1 MKLSVVIPARNEEG
15 TVEATLLDLGETLRR
30 EKVPHEIIVVDDGS
44 SDATGDIAARLSET
58 GPGIRI
64 LRNAGPHGFGNAVR
78 LGLRHFTGDAVAI
91 MMADGSDS
99 AQDLVRYYQKL
110 TGVEVADPPQRVVR
124 YYQKLTEGY
133 ECVFGSR
140 FIPGAAVIDYPV
152 HKLVLNRLANWFVKT
167 IFGIRFNDVT
177 NAFKVYRREA
187 IEGMEP
193 LISPH
198 FNLTVEMPLKAIV
211 RGYSYTVIP
220 INWTNRATG
229 VSKLKIKEM
238 GSRYLFIVL
247 YLWLEKVLARGD
259 YRRSE
264 AELPSLKSDTEHV

>member
-15 TVEATLLDLGETLRR
+15 AVEATLLDLGETLSQANIPY
-30 EKVPHEIIVVDDGS
+30 EVIVVDDGS
-44 SDATGDIAARLSET
+44 RDSTPDIVLRLSEAA
-58 GPGIRI
+58 PGIKI
-64 LRNAGPHGFGNAVR
+64 VRNAGPRGFGNAVR

-110 TGVEVADPPQRVVR
+110 GQ
-124 YYQKLTEGY
+124 GY

-140 FIPGAAVIDYPV
+140 FVPGAAVVDYPV

-177 NAFKVYRREA
+177 NAFKAYRREA
-187 IEGMEP
+187 IEGMDP

-211 RGYSYTVIP
+211 RGYSYAIIP

-229 VSKLKIKEM
+229 VSKLRIKEM
-238 GSRYLFIVL
+238 GGRYLFIVL

-259 YRRSE
+259 YHRSE
-264 AELPSLKSDTEHV
+264 AELPPLKSDTEHV